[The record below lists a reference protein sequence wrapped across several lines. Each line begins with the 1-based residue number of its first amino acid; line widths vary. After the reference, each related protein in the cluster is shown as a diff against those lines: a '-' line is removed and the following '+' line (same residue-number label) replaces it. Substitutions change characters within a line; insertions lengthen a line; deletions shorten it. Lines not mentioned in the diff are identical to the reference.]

1 LSTKNTTPE
10 TLIDSREAAR
20 MLGVAEITLRMW
32 RAYGNPDAPPFVRVG
47 GRAVRYSPQALA
59 EWAASRQCR
68 PATPAPRKEHGPGN
82 RKGRRGRGDR

>member
-1 LSTKNTTPE
+1 
-10 TLIDSREAAR
+10 

-47 GRAVRYSPQALA
+47 GRAVRYSPRVLA

-68 PATPAPRKEHGPGN
+68 PATTAPRKEHGPGS
-82 RKGRRGRGDR
+82 RKDSRGRVDR